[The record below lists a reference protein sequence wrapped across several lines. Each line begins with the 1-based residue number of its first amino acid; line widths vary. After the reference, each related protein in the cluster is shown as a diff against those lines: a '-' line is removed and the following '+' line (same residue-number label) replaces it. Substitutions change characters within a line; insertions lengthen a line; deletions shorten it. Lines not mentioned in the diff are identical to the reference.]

1 MRAYLLGVLWCGSS
15 PFDEYS
21 REDSS
26 TYANSFAVLCQNLP
40 QNLYLHVSFTW
51 RTGESTRFDPRSWR
65 LSLVLVLASVVYRQ
79 FLGFTVPHL
88 YQSFK
93 FQFHFVKFK
102 KIEKKM
108 FFVHFIS
115 TRMKHPWSST
125 PRHFSKLFSLDDN
138 ASLISVFFLF
148 KQMLNLPLS
157 NTRETRKRETD
168 SRRRTNVC
176 CPWKTSTRRLWSE
189 SSLKNPNLKKN
200 GKSFK
205 KWNSSTKKLL
215 KASKTK

>member
-1 MRAYLLGVLWCGSS
+1 MTDCIVLQVVWSAWESLITFASTIPEKLRGSRNPTLEIDSLSFRISIILVSKDEENLSKSICQSFDTSRPWLMRAYLLGVLWCGSS

-88 YQSFK
+88 FQSFK

-102 KIEKKM
+102 KIEKKNVFCSLYFNPYETSLELNSKA
-108 FFVHFIS
+108 FFEI
-115 TRMKHPWSST
+115 
-125 PRHFSKLFSLDDN
+125 
-138 ASLISVFFLF
+138 I
-148 KQMLNLPLS
+148 
-157 NTRETRKRETD
+157 
-168 SRRRTNVC
+168 
-176 CPWKTSTRRLWSE
+176 
-189 SSLKNPNLKKN
+189 
-200 GKSFK
+200 
-205 KWNSSTKKLL
+205 
-215 KASKTK
+215 